1 MNIQKNIELKQY
13 TTFKIGGNAEYF
25 VEVTNIEELKAALLY
40 SKENDLEVFILGGGS
55 NLLISDNGFKGLV
68 IRIKLER
75 LEYEGNRVIVGAGI
89 VLTDLL
95 NKSLENNL
103 IGLEFATGIPGTVG
117 GAIRGNAGTY
127 GVAMSDVIKKV
138 IYLDEDYNIKEFSK
152 EECNFKYRHSI
163 FKEKPYYIL
172 ETELELEEG
181 NIDEVKKLIKER
193 LEYRNNTQPKGFSAG
208 CIFKN
213 INFKDVDIE
222 ELRKRGVE
230 IDKFS
235 KFEKIP
241 AGYLI
246 EEMGLK
252 GKTIGGAKISDKHA
266 NYILNNNNASSEDII
281 ILISYIKQQIRDK
294 YGIQLEE
301 EIQIV

>member
-1 MNIQKNIELKQY
+1 M
-13 TTFKIGGNAEYF
+13 
-25 VEVTNIEELKAALLY
+25 
-40 SKENDLEVFILGGGS
+40 
-55 NLLISDNGFKGLV
+55 V
-68 IRIKLER
+68 IRIKLDR
-75 LEYEGNRVIVGAGI
+75 LEYKNNRVIVGAGI
-89 VLTDLL
+89 VLSFLL

-117 GAIRGNAGTY
+117 GAIRGNAGTF
-127 GVAMSDVIKKV
+127 GLAMSDVIKKV
-138 IYLDEDYNIKEFSK
+138 IYLDEDYNIKEFNK

-163 FKEKPYYIL
+163 FKEKQYYIL
-172 ETELELEEG
+172 EAELELKEG
-181 NIDEVKKLIKER
+181 NIEEVKELIKER
-193 LEYRNNTQPKGFSAG
+193 LEYRNNTQPEGFSTG

-246 EEMGLK
+246 EEMNLK
-252 GKTIGGAKISDKHA
+252 GKTIGGAKISEKHA
-266 NYILNNNNASSEDII
+266 NYILNINNATSEDII

-301 EIQIV
+301 EIQII

>member
-1 MNIQKNIELKQY
+1 
-13 TTFKIGGNAEYF
+13 
-25 VEVTNIEELKAALLY
+25 
-40 SKENDLEVFILGGGS
+40 
-55 NLLISDNGFKGLV
+55 
-68 IRIKLER
+68 
-75 LEYEGNRVIVGAGI
+75 
-89 VLTDLL
+89 
-95 NKSLENNL
+95 
-103 IGLEFATGIPGTVG
+103 
-117 GAIRGNAGTY
+117 
-127 GVAMSDVIKKV
+127 MSDVIKKV